1 MSRVLLA
8 DDSPHAQ
15 RMGERIL
22 REEGFEVAS
31 VTDGATAMI
40 RLRDVDPD
48 LILLDAFLPQKSGY
62 DICSEIKQNP
72 NLSFTSVVLTFG
84 LTEIVDLRQ
93 VSLSGADATL
103 QKPFESGSLLELIRP
118 LVEQSKKRRS
128 ETPRVRVTVEPAN
141 QPETKVE
148 AQFEPR
154 PQPILEPIFPILQ
167 SRPAPALAVGG
178 VKAISENALEIST
191 TKGPGLDKFDEER
204 VRAAV
209 TLALDAAMPHLIDE
223 ITAKVLLALKDY

>member
-40 RLRDVDPD
+40 RLQDVDPD

-72 NLSFTSVVLTFG
+72 NLSFTSVVLTYG
-84 LTEIVDLRQ
+84 LTEALDHGK

-118 LVEQSKKRRS
+118 LVEQSKKRRDDA
-128 ETPRVRVTVEPAN
+128 PQVRINVVAPKTVEP
-141 QPETKVE
+141 KS
-148 AQFEPR
+148 EPR
-154 PQPILEPIFPILQ
+154 PQPITEPIFPILQ
-167 SRPAPALAVGG
+167 AKPAPAPALALGG
-178 VKAISENALEIST
+178 VKAISENAAETAT
-191 TKGPGLDKFDEER
+191 TQRSGLDKFDEER

-223 ITAKVLLALKDY
+223 ITAKVLLALKEY

>member
-40 RLRDVDPD
+40 RLQDVNPD

-72 NLSFTSVVLTFG
+72 NLSFTSVILTYG
-84 LTEIVDLRQ
+84 LTEALDHGK

-118 LVEQSKKRRS
+118 LVEQSKKRRNDA
-128 ETPRVRVTVEPAN
+128 PQVRINVGVPKKVEP
-141 QPETKVE
+141 KS
-148 AQFEPR
+148 EPR
-154 PQPILEPIFPILQ
+154 PQPIAEPIFPILQ
-167 SRPAPALAVGG
+167 AKPAPPPALALGG
-178 VKAISENALEIST
+178 VKAISENAAETAT
-191 TKGPGLDKFDEER
+191 TQGPGLDKFDEER

-209 TLALDAAMPHLIDE
+209 TLALDAAMPNLIDE
-223 ITAKVLLALKDY
+223 ITAKVLLALKEY

>member
-48 LILLDAFLPQKSGY
+48 LVLLDAFLPQKSGY
-62 DICSEIKQNP
+62 DICSEIKQHP
-72 NLSFTSVVLTFG
+72 ELSFTSVVLTYG
-84 LTEIVDLRQ
+84 LTETIDPEKI
-93 VSLSGADATL
+93 SSSGADATL
-103 QKPFESGSLLELIRP
+103 QKPFESGSLLDLIRP
-118 LVEQSKKRRS
+118 LVEQSKKRRK
-128 ETPRVRVTVEPAN
+128 EAPQVRVVATAAN
-141 QPETKVE
+141 KIESPKPVVKMETLS
-148 AQFEPR
+148 A
-154 PQPILEPIFPILQ
+154 PIFPILQ
-167 SRPAPALAVGG
+167 AKPEPQLAVGG
-178 VKAISENALEIST
+178 VKAISENAAEIAST
-191 TKGPGLDKFDEER
+191 QGPTLDKFDEER

-209 TLALDAAMPHLIDE
+209 TLALDASMPLLIDE
-223 ITAKVLLALKDY
+223 ITAKVLLALKEY

>member
-48 LILLDAFLPQKSGY
+48 LVLLDAFLPQKSGY

-72 NLSFTSVVLTFG
+72 ELSFTSVVLTYG
-84 LTEIVDLRQ
+84 LTETIDPEKI
-93 VSLSGADATL
+93 SLSGADATL
-103 QKPFESGSLLELIRP
+103 QKPFESGSLLDLIRP
-118 LVEQSKKRRS
+118 LVEQSKKRRK
-128 ETPRVRVTVEPAN
+128 EAPQVRVEATTAKKIEPPKPVVKTESLNA
-141 QPETKVE
+141 
-148 AQFEPR
+148 
-154 PQPILEPIFPILQ
+154 PIFPILQ
-167 SRPAPALAVGG
+167 AKPEPQLAVGG
-178 VKAISENALEIST
+178 VKAISENAAEIAST
-191 TKGPGLDKFDEER
+191 QGPTLDKFDEER

-209 TLALDAAMPHLIDE
+209 TLALDASMPLLIDE
-223 ITAKVLLALKDY
+223 ITAKVLLALKEY

>member
-62 DICSEIKQNP
+62 DICSEIKQTP
-72 NLSFTSVVLTFG
+72 DLAFTSVVLTFG
-84 LTEIVDLRQ
+84 LTETIDPGKI
-93 VSLSGADATL
+93 SLSGADATL

-118 LVEQSKKRRS
+118 LVEQSKKRRK
-128 ETPRVRVTVEPAN
+128 EVPQVRVAEAKKIEP
-141 QPETKVE
+141 
-148 AQFEPR
+148 EPVKN
-154 PQPILEPIFPILQ
+154 EPIFPILQ
-167 SRPAPALAVGG
+167 AKPAPQLAVGG
-178 VKAISENALEIST
+178 VKAISENSAETAST
-191 TKGPGLDKFDEER
+191 QGPTLDKFDEER

-209 TLALDAAMPHLIDE
+209 TLALDASMPLLIDE
-223 ITAKVLLALKDY
+223 ITAKVLLALKEY

>member
-31 VTDGATAMI
+31 VTDGETALI

-48 LILLDAFLPQKSGY
+48 LILLDAFLPRRSGY
-62 DICSEIKQNP
+62 DICKEIKQTASLN
-72 NLSFTSVVLTFG
+72 FTSVVLTYG
-84 LTEIVDLRQ
+84 LTEPIDSQKVTM
-93 VSLSGADATL
+93 SGADATL

-118 LVEQSKKRRS
+118 LVELAQKRRKDGGVKLIQK
-128 ETPRVRVTVEPAN
+128 EMPPA
-141 QPETKVE
+141 PLLPKED
-148 AQFEPR
+148 
-154 PQPILEPIFPILQ
+154 PQAAAFPILQ
-167 SRPAPALAVGG
+167 KAPSPPAPALATAG
-178 VKAISENALEIST
+178 VKVTAETSADSAS
-191 TKGPGLDKFDEER
+191 GLDKFDEER

-209 TLALDAAMPHLIDE
+209 TLALDAAMPKLIDE
-223 ITAKVLLALKDY
+223 LTSKVILALKEY